1 MMESLREIFFKSD
14 RTPYSMFDVHS
25 FLFRSDR
32 LLSGQKQPIHLSPYT
47 LNLSPYTFHLIPSLN
62 SGNDPSDIYM
72 RFKILS

>member
-47 LNLSPYTFHLIPSLN
+47 FHLIPSLN